1 MEYLIQ
7 LLTTLTGNEDT
18 LRLVFIG
25 TMAGGIFIFGLGIM
39 FLVTGAAD
47 PLRRRLGY
55 VAGPRAARDS
65 AGQRM
70 AKVLEPVSPY
80 ILPQK
85 DWERSKMT
93 TKMVHAGYRSSS
105 ALTTFYAIKIL
116 VGIVLPGGVLAAA
129 PFFPQASTNQVI
141 FFTIL
146 AAFIGIMGPNMVLE
160 RLIEKRKKQL
170 RHAFPDALDLLV
182 VCSEAG
188 LGLNM
193 AIQRVAQEMNASHPM
208 LAEELALVN
217 AEIRA
222 GVDRMEAL
230 RNLARRTGLE
240 DIRGLVSLL
249 AQSMRFGTSI
259 AETLRIYAEEF
270 RDKRMQRAEEQAA
283 KVGTK
288 MIFPLV
294 FCLFPSFF
302 LVAIGP
308 AVLRMIE
315 AFSGMNG

>member
-1 MEYLIQ
+1 MDYLIQ
-7 LLTTLTGNEDT
+7 LLTSLTGNEDT

-25 TMAGGIFIFGLGIM
+25 TMAGGIFVFGLGIM

-65 AGQRM
+65 AGKRM
-70 AKVLEPVSPY
+70 ARVLEPVSPY

-93 TKMVHAGYRSSS
+93 ARLVHAGFRSSS
-105 ALTTFYAIKIL
+105 ALSSFYAIKIL
-116 VGIVLPGGVLAAA
+116 VGILLPGALLAAA

-141 FFTIL
+141 FFIIL

-170 RHAFPDALDLLV
+170 RNAFPDALDLLV

-208 LAEELALVN
+208 LAKELALVN

-230 RNLARRTGLE
+230 RNLASRTGLE

-259 AETLRIYAEEF
+259 AESLRIYAEEF

-315 AFSGMNG
+315 VFSSMNG